1 MDENGRSWFYLTLW
15 RGTPPEF
22 TTEIDA
28 TIGDVDRA
36 FANIKT
42 AEAAESHI
50 ATAFS
55 GDAAIPQTEAVGV
68 DIITVTEVIWRVG
81 R

>member
-1 MDENGRSWFYLTLW
+1 MPNDGRSWFYLTLW

-22 TTEIDA
+22 TTEVNA
-28 TIGDVDRA
+28 QIGDIDRA

-50 ATAFS
+50 ATT
-55 GDAAIPQTEAVGV
+55 DAIEAGIRTGETVGV
-68 DIITVTEVIWRVG
+68 DVITVTEVIWRVG
-81 R
+81 H

>member
-1 MDENGRSWFYLTLW
+1 MEENGRSWFYLTLW

-36 FANIKT
+36 FASIKT
-42 AEAAESHI
+42 AEAAESSI
-50 ATAFS
+50 ATTYS
-55 GDAAIPQTEAVGV
+55 GNAVIHRADAVGV
-68 DIITVTEVIWRVG
+68 DVITITEVIWRVG
-81 R
+81 H

>member
-22 TTEIDA
+22 TTELDA
-28 TIGDVDRA
+28 QIGTVESA
-36 FANIKT
+36 YASIKT
-42 AEAAESHI
+42 AEAAESSI

-68 DIITVTEVIWRVG
+68 DVITVTEVIWRVG
-81 R
+81 H